1 METMKNTNATDN
13 RKFTAPDYVV
23 EILAAERED
32 RQPGFGQ
39 MWIARSRKS
48 GRSCQWV
55 MIVGVTETAVDAIPL
70 NVVPQEGTEGAL
82 LVEGTIYRNQ
92 ILAWP
97 AERTTIPRKFL
108 WKSVGDMPE
117 PQAGLVVADGIDE
130 ANGVTRFDKTA
141 PHFPSARRAGRAMVL
156 RFRHWHT
163 MLGR

>member
-1 METMKNTNATDN
+1 METKNNIAATDH
-13 RKFTAPDYVV
+13 KFDIPDYAV
-23 EILAAERED
+23 EILAAERLD
-32 RQPGFGQ
+32 RQPAYGQ

-82 LVEGTIYRNQ
+82 LVEGTIYRNP

-117 PQAGLVVADGIDE
+117 PQAGLVLADGVDE